1 MFRRLRYWLMP
12 LLLLLTASN
21 AQAANAL
28 SLSGSKLFI
37 EASLDNA
44 SPWVGQEVKL
54 TYTLFFSGTAPQIE
68 DKGQPEHPGIWARE
82 IAPEN
87 YIDSAPVTKEGV
99 LVRKAVIKQLR
110 LVPLQSGRLSVTNY
124 RLRCLVPQSGQASLD
139 SRNDVESIV
148 TAPTATLQARA
159 LPKPAPASFSGAVGH
174 FTLAVSPESSSAHT
188 GEPLTLSVTISG
200 KGNLDTPPP
209 LTVMLPEGMQR
220 EVSATPP
227 VMPSEKGGISSI
239 STKITLTA
247 SKEGEFRFV
256 PVKLTA
262 FDPETGRYETIAS
275 NAIAIKV
282 IAGQAAVPQ
291 PQPQQPPP
299 PPISTVTAPRDGD
312 ELAETL
318 VNAIIALMSI
328 AVLAL
333 IFGLHIRYMK
343 RYKRHATSQN
353 NPEAVNSSKPT
364 ATSTPAPQPSAR
376 KKTPAS
382 IRNELY
388 EAIKKT
394 GIQNPLGLTSKEL
407 GELLKEKKVKAQTI
421 AEVTALLSAIDHAL
435 YAPGEASAEK
445 LDIMSRNAARIIAE
459 LSKL

>member
-1 MFRRLRYWLMP
+1 MFRRFHLLLLP
-12 LLLLLTASN
+12 LLLLLTVSN
-21 AQAANAL
+21 AQAANAV
-28 SLSGSKLFI
+28 SPSGSKLFI

-275 NAIAIKV
+275 NLIAINV
-282 IAGQAAVPQ
+282 IAGQAASAQ
-291 PQPQQPPP
+291 PQLPT
-299 PPISTVTAPRDGD
+299 SAPMPHVD
-312 ELAETL
+312 EPSGLAK
-318 VNAIIALMSI
+318 ALTDALIVIMSA

-333 IFGLHIRYMK
+333 IFGLHLRYMK
-343 RYKRHATSQN
+343 RFKRPDSSPSPKTS
-353 NPEAVNSSKPT
+353 PT
-364 ATSTPAPQPSAR
+364 AKPSRAAATPAPKASSA
-376 KKTPAS
+376 KKTPGS
-382 IRNELY
+382 IRNELF
-388 EAIKKT
+388 EAIQKT
-394 GIQNPLGLTSKEL
+394 GVRNPVGLTSKEL

-421 AEVTALLSAIDHAL
+421 EEVTELLSAIDHAL
-435 YAPGEASAEK
+435 YAPGAVPAEK
-445 LDIMSRNAARIIAE
+445 LEAMSRNAARIIAE
-459 LSKL
+459 LSKR

>member
-1 MFRRLRYWLMP
+1 MFRRLRYWLLP

-87 YIDSAPVTKEGV
+87 YIDSAPVSKNGM

-110 LVPLQSGRLSVTNY
+110 LVPMQSGKLSVTNY

-139 SRNDVESIV
+139 SRNDVESTV
-148 TAPTATLQARA
+148 TAPPATLQARA
-159 LPKPAPASFSGAVGH
+159 LPKPSPAQFNGAVGH
-174 FTLAVSPESSSAHT
+174 FTLAVSPEKSTVHA
-188 GEPLTLSVTISG
+188 GDPLSLSVTISG

-220 EVSATPP
+220 EASVTQPVTP
-227 VMPSEKGGISSI
+227 SDQSSTSSI
-239 STKITLTA
+239 SAKITLTA

-262 FDPETGRYETIAS
+262 FDPETAHYETIAS

-282 IAGQAAVPQ
+282 IAGQAVLPQ
-291 PQPQQPPP
+291 SQSQQP
-299 PPISTVTAPRDGD
+299 PPISTVTPPRDGD
-312 ELAETL
+312 ELAGTL
-318 VNAIIALMSI
+318 VNAIIALMSV

-343 RYKRHATSQN
+343 RYKRSATSQN
-353 NPEAVNSSKPT
+353 NPEAVKSSKLA
-364 ATSTPAPQPSAR
+364 ATSTPAPQPPVR

-382 IRNELY
+382 IRNELF
-388 EAIKKT
+388 EAIQKT
-394 GIQNPLGLTSKEL
+394 GVRNPVGLTSKEL

-421 AEVTALLSAIDHAL
+421 AELTELLSDIDHAL